1 MAMAP
6 RIGVLALLLVL
17 SGCDLPQYRL
27 VCTRDGKVVY
37 RSAAATD
44 VWQRDRSDTW
54 VIGGDRYLPEP
65 GTTCRAV
72 EL

>member
-1 MAMAP
+1 MAMTP

-17 SGCDLPQYRL
+17 SACDMPQCRL
-27 VCTRDGKVVY
+27 VCTRAGKVVY
-37 RSAAATD
+37 RSSASSQ
-44 VWQRDRSDTW
+44 VWQRDKSDTW
-54 VIGGDRYLPEP
+54 VIGSDRYLPEP